1 MSVNK
6 PSNSNMSAFI
16 ILLLTILFT
25 TSVQAQDP
33 LLTGNPIGSLPSV
46 DYSTNSSTTT
56 KNLPADAFDG
66 NLNTFYA
73 SYERSYTW
81 TGLDLGQQYV
91 ITRVGWSPR
100 NDGLGPGRMVLGMFE
115 GANNID
121 FSDALPLY
129 IIDTAGIIGQM
140 SYADVHCSRGFRYV
154 RYVGPNDSRCNIAE
168 AAFYGHAGIGDD
180 SHLYQLTN
188 LPTISIHT
196 VNGVIPYD
204 KVTDIACNVKIISD
218 NGSRLLTQTAGI
230 RERGNA
236 SRTFPKKPY
245 RLKFTSKQRP
255 LPDATSNAK
264 KWTLINNY
272 GDKTLIR
279 NLIAFQMSKIARMPY
294 TPYGTMVDVM
304 LNGEYK
310 GTYQLCDKIEAK
322 KDRVN
327 ITDMTPR
334 DNTGDALT
342 GGYLFEVDAYASDG
356 TSYFYSNQGTPVTI
370 HEPQEDSITTTQ
382 QQYISQCFNNM
393 ESDWKRYLDLNTFL
407 RHFIVGEMSGNT
419 DTYWSVYMYKHRT
432 NDTIYTGPV
441 WDFDLAFDNDQR
453 IYPVNNKSDYIYRSG
468 GSSAG
473 NMRSLVNR
481 IVVNDETTKPKL
493 VNIWDEMRH
502 NGLTE
507 EAMLAFID
515 SLAEAVDA
523 SQRLNFIRWPILKKK
538 VHQNPKAWGSYQ
550 AEVDNVKRY
559 MRERIAWMDNK
570 LGYTYV
576 PNTTSAENIE
586 ATQRINFAEPYTVYD
601 IYGNT
606 RRSEINTLPAGVYII
621 VQGDTAMKVLVH
633 AAQ

>member
-1 MSVNK
+1 
-6 PSNSNMSAFI
+6 
-16 ILLLTILFT
+16 
-25 TSVQAQDP
+25 
-33 LLTGNPIGSLPSV
+33 
-46 DYSTNSSTTT
+46 
-56 KNLPADAFDG
+56 
-66 NLNTFYA
+66 
-73 SYERSYTW
+73 
-81 TGLDLGQQYV
+81 
-91 ITRVGWSPR
+91 
-100 NDGLGPGRMVLGMFE
+100 
-115 GANNID
+115 
-121 FSDALPLY
+121 
-129 IIDTAGIIGQM
+129 
-140 SYADVHCSRGFRYV
+140 
-154 RYVGPNDSRCNIAE
+154 
-168 AAFYGHAGIGDD
+168 
-180 SHLYQLTN
+180 
-188 LPTISIHT
+188 
-196 VNGVIPYD
+196 
-204 KVTDIACNVKIISD
+204 
-218 NGSRLLTQTAGI
+218 
-230 RERGNA
+230 
-236 SRTFPKKPY
+236 
-245 RLKFTSKQRP
+245 
-255 LPDATSNAK
+255 
-264 KWTLINNY
+264 
-272 GDKTLIR
+272 
-279 NLIAFQMSKIARMPY
+279 
-294 TPYGTMVDVM
+294 
-304 LNGEYK
+304 
-310 GTYQLCDKIEAK
+310 
-322 KDRVN
+322 
-327 ITDMTPR
+327 MTPR

-419 DTYWSVYMYKHRT
+419 DTYWSVYMYKHRA

-576 PNTTSAENIE
+576 PNTTSAENI
-586 ATQRINFAEPYTVYD
+586 P
-601 IYGNT
+601 
-606 RRSEINTLPAGVYII
+606 LPARR
-621 VQGDTAMKVLVH
+621 
-633 AAQ
+633 

>member
-1 MSVNK
+1 MRAEAIGAGGF
-6 PSNSNMSAFI
+6 PGG
-16 ILLLTILFT
+16 ILL
-25 TSVQAQDP
+25 
-33 LLTGNPIGSLPSV
+33 
-46 DYSTNSSTTT
+46 
-56 KNLPADAFDG
+56 
-66 NLNTFYA
+66 
-73 SYERSYTW
+73 
-81 TGLDLGQQYV
+81 
-91 ITRVGWSPR
+91 
-100 NDGLGPGRMVLGMFE
+100 
-115 GANNID
+115 
-121 FSDALPLY
+121 
-129 IIDTAGIIGQM
+129 
-140 SYADVHCSRGFRYV
+140 
-154 RYVGPNDSRCNIAE
+154 
-168 AAFYGHAGIGDD
+168 
-180 SHLYQLTN
+180 
-188 LPTISIHT
+188 
-196 VNGVIPYD
+196 
-204 KVTDIACNVKIISD
+204 
-218 NGSRLLTQTAGI
+218 
-230 RERGNA
+230 
-236 SRTFPKKPY
+236 
-245 RLKFTSKQRP
+245 
-255 LPDATSNAK
+255 
-264 KWTLINNY
+264 
-272 GDKTLIR
+272 
-279 NLIAFQMSKIARMPY
+279 
-294 TPYGTMVDVM
+294 
-304 LNGEYK
+304 
-310 GTYQLCDKIEAK
+310 
-322 KDRVN
+322 
-327 ITDMTPR
+327 
-334 DNTGDALT
+334 
-342 GGYLFEVDAYASDG
+342 
-356 TSYFYSNQGTPVTI
+356 
-370 HEPQEDSITTTQ
+370 
-382 QQYISQCFNNM
+382 
-393 ESDWKRYLDLNTFL
+393 FL

-419 DTYWSVYMYKHRT
+419 DTYWSVYMYKHRA

-606 RRSEINTLPAGVYII
+606 RRSEINTLPAGVYIV
-621 VQGDTAMKVLVH
+621 VQGDTALKVLVH